1 MKTKK
6 KTKRKLSGPATLKAL
21 PAEKQ
26 DALYKYV
33 NGENG
38 KNSHTYSET
47 MKWLW
52 QREKIE
58 VHNSALDRFLKWY
71 SIRQELSDY
80 EIVVKEIVEEC
91 KKNGW
96 LKTAKQERLSAQIFF
111 NRLVVNKKNPELWAV
126 VEKINLAKD
135 KISLDT
141 KELEM
146 KEKAHKRAVKNQQ
159 PETRLQLTPDE
170 KQERIR
176 QILGTE

>member
-6 KTKRKLSGPATLKAL
+6 KKKRKLSGPAILKAL

-26 DALYKYV
+26 DALYRYV

-47 MKWLW
+47 IKWLLET
-52 QREKIE
+52 EKIE
-58 VHNSALDRFLKWY
+58 VHDSALHRFLKWY
-71 SIRQELSDY
+71 SIRKDLSEY

-111 NRLVVNKKNPELWAV
+111 NRLVVNKQDPELWAV
-126 VEKINLAKD
+126 VEKINLTKD

-146 KEKAHKRAVKNQQ
+146 KAKSQKLAVKSQK
-159 PETRLQLTPDE
+159 PETRSQ
-170 KQERIR
+170 
-176 QILGTE
+176 